1 MGLLDGWV
9 DWLGWW
15 RRPYLSR
22 EELAAYQSAKLR
34 RIVRHAAAQV
44 PYYRNL
50 FTEAGLT
57 AEDVASLDD
66 LKKIPISSKA
76 DFANRTLD
84 ERLSDDVDT
93 TRLIPHVTSG
103 STGALLEIRRSRW
116 EELRVHSFQFRA
128 QLLAG
133 LRPSDC
139 RAFLGD
145 AWDRKLYH
153 RAGLFRL
160 QGIGSNPDPDEA
172 LRRLRL
178 LQPEVIVGHPSLLE
192 MMLRSPH
199 REDFARLRPRLL
211 FTGAEMLSPHARQTY
226 EATFQC
232 PAIDFY
238 GAHEVGHIACQCRSC
253 GLYHTCD
260 DSVIVEVLRE
270 GQPAGHG
277 EDGEIVVTSL
287 HSEAMPIIR
296 YRLGDVVRRPRSS
309 PECPIG
315 FGTIEN
321 IQGRTLDYLD
331 LSDGRRINP
340 YTVVEKLAALPGV
353 VCFEVTQ
360 DDLGEIQVRF
370 EAVPRQQE
378 IAGQAMAAACE
389 ELFPHDQLGQVK
401 IVHELPL
408 MAGGKRRY
416 IRTNRA
422 FKLRDS
428 PYIPD
433 SEEALD

>member
-1 MGLLDGWV
+1 MGIRDGWA
-9 DWLGWW
+9 DWLGWQ

-22 EELAAYQSAKLR
+22 DEFAAYQSAKLR
-34 RIVRHAAAQV
+34 RIVRHAAAEV
-44 PYYRNL
+44 PYYRNR
-50 FTEAGLT
+50 FGAAGLV
-57 AEDVASLDD
+57 AEDITSRDD
-66 LKKIPISSKA
+66 LTKIPISSKA
-76 DFANRTLD
+76 DFVNLSMKD
-84 ERLSDDVDT
+84 RLSSDVDPK
-93 TRLIPHVTSG
+93 RLIPHVTSG
-103 STGALLEIRRSRW
+103 STGALLEVRRTRL

-160 QGIGSNPDPDEA
+160 EGIGSNPDPDEA

-192 MMLRSPH
+192 MMLRSRS
-199 REDFARLRPRLL
+199 REEFARLRPRLL

-226 EATFQC
+226 EEVFRC
-232 PAIDFY
+232 PVIDFY

-260 DSVIVEVLRE
+260 DSVIVEVLRD
-270 GQPAGHG
+270 GQPAAPG
-277 EDGEIVVTSL
+277 EEGEIVVTSL

-296 YRLGDVVRRPRSS
+296 YRLGDVVRRPPSS
-309 PECPIG
+309 RECSNH
-315 FGTIEN
+315 FGTIES

-331 LSDGRRINP
+331 LSDGSLMNP
-340 YTVVEKLAALPGV
+340 YAVVEKLAAVPGV
-353 VCFEVTQ
+353 VCFEVAQ
-360 DDLGEIQVRF
+360 DDRGEIQVLF
-370 EAVPRQQE
+370 EARPGQQTVTE
-378 IAGQAMAAACE
+378 QTMAAACGR
-389 ELFPHDQLGQVK
+389 LFPTDQLGEVK
-401 IVHELPL
+401 VVNDLPL
-408 MAGGKRRY
+408 TRSGKRRH

-422 FKLRDS
+422 ARLRN
-428 PYIPD
+428 
-433 SEEALD
+433 